1 MIFVEFEKNGSVES
15 LKIRFLQSQR
25 LGLSGSKLKKVVEL
39 PYIAYGTLMKLPHIG
54 MRMTWFICAKNI
66 HPSLRYTV
74 QRF

>member
-54 MRMTWFICAKNI
+54 MRMTWFFCGKKTFI
-66 HPSLRYTV
+66 LL
-74 QRF
+74 